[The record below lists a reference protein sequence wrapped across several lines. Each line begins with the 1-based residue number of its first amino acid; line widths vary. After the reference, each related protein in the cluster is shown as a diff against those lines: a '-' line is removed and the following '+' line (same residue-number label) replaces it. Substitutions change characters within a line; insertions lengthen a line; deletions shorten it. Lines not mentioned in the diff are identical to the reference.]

1 MRPFRFAIHL
11 REFGWEPTILTI
23 ASPGA
28 QLTDKEAHLLKDIRV
43 RSITSPIDRTFRSES
58 QLGPLSGKEGRS
70 RQGALA
76 SWIATLDRQFPVD
89 TWLPLFAAK
98 FGTMLRQAAEV
109 NPQVIWATG
118 DPWSGLVAGQWL
130 SKRLGVPYI
139 ADFRDPWT
147 LSEVRTRKKWA
158 WVKRIDQRAERRV
171 VAGADVL
178 MFQTRRVADAYRE
191 RYACL
196 DPTMVVIAN
205 SFDPDVFDDPIAIE
219 GGVNGEDVLS
229 DRSSMLRI
237 GFFGRFRA
245 MSPAAPIMDALA
257 ELQKRQASL
266 AERVCVH
273 SFGPLSEAD
282 AARARAHGLE
292 GRFVCE
298 DAVPLE
304 KALSVLR
311 RFDLLLVSTD
321 MRRRHIIPAKVF
333 EYLAVGRPILSLS
346 PNPEVGEMLQRT
358 GTGVQMQDKEA
369 VARLLT
375 DCIHARELGQPLPI
389 PFDPKPE
396 EIMRHDARATTRE
409 FVRTLDALAGR

>member
-43 RSITSPIDRTFRSES
+43 LTIASPIDRTFRSES
-58 QLGPLSGKEGRS
+58 QLGAPSGKGGRS
-70 RQGALA
+70 RQGAPA
-76 SWIATLDRQFPVD
+76 SWITALDRQFPVD

-98 FGTMLRQAAEV
+98 FGTMLRQAAKV
-109 NPQVIWATG
+109 NPQVVWATG

-147 LSEVRTRKKWA
+147 LSEVRTREKWA
-158 WVKRIDQRAERRV
+158 WVKRIDRNAERRV

-178 MFQTRRVADAYRE
+178 MFQTRQVADAYQE
-191 RYACL
+191 CYARL
-196 DPTMVVIAN
+196 DPAIVVIGN
-205 SFDPDVFDDPIAIE
+205 SFDPDVFDDPIAAE
-219 GGVNGEDVLS
+219 GGANGQGILS
-229 DRSSMLRI
+229 DRSAMLRI
-237 GFFGRFRA
+237 GFFGRFRT

-266 AERVCVH
+266 AARVCIH

-282 AARARAHGLE
+282 AARAHAHGLE
-292 GRFVCE
+292 AQFVCE

-304 KALSVLR
+304 RALSVLR

-321 MRRRHIIPAKVF
+321 MRRRYIIPAKIF

-358 GTGVQMQDKEA
+358 GTGVQIQDKAA
-369 VARLLT
+369 VARLLA
-375 DCIHARELGQPLPI
+375 DCVHARELGQPLPI

-396 EIMRHDARATTRE
+396 EIMRYDARATTRE
-409 FVRTLDALAGR
+409 FARTLDALAGR

>member
-1 MRPFRFAIHL
+1 
-11 REFGWEPTILTI
+11 
-23 ASPGA
+23 
-28 QLTDKEAHLLKDIRV
+28 
-43 RSITSPIDRTFRSES
+43 
-58 QLGPLSGKEGRS
+58 
-70 RQGALA
+70 
-76 SWIATLDRQFPVD
+76 
-89 TWLPLFAAK
+89 
-98 FGTMLRQAAEV
+98 MLRQAAEV

-147 LSEVRTRKKWA
+147 LSEVRTREKWA
-158 WVKRIDQRAERRV
+158 WVKRIDKRAERRV

-191 RYACL
+191 RYARL
-196 DPTMVVIAN
+196 DPAMVVIAN

-219 GGVNGEDVLS
+219 EGVHGEDVLLE
-229 DRSSMLRI
+229 RSSMLRI

-273 SFGPLSEAD
+273 SFGPLSESD
-282 AARARAHGLE
+282 AARARAQGLE
-292 GRFVCE
+292 GQFVCE
-298 DAVPLE
+298 GAVPLE
-304 KALSVLR
+304 RALSVLR
-311 RFDLLLVSTD
+311 RFDILLVSTD
-321 MRRRHIIPAKVF
+321 IRRRYIIPAKIF

-358 GTGVQMQDKEA
+358 GTGVQIQDKAA

-375 DCIHARELGQPLPI
+375 ECIHARELGQPLPI

>member
-28 QLTDKEAHLLKDIRV
+28 KLTGKEAHLLKDVRV
-43 RSITSPIDRTFRSES
+43 LSIASPIDRTFRSES
-58 QLGPLSGKEGRS
+58 QLGAPSGKGGRS
-70 RQGALA
+70 RQRAPA
-76 SWIATLDRQFPVD
+76 SWIAALDRQFPVD

-98 FGTMLRQAAEV
+98 FGKMLRQAAEV
-109 NPQVIWATG
+109 DPQVVWATG

-130 SKRLGVPYI
+130 SRRLGVPYI

-147 LSEVRTRKKWA
+147 LSEVRTREKWA
-158 WVKRIDQRAERRV
+158 WVKRIDRNAERRV

-178 MFQTRRVADAYRE
+178 MFQTRQVADAYQE
-191 RYACL
+191 CYARL
-196 DPTMVVIAN
+196 DPAMVVIGN

-219 GGVNGEDVLS
+219 GDIHRQDVLPAY
-229 DRSSMLRI
+229 SSMLRI

-257 ELQKRQASL
+257 ELQKQQVSL

-273 SFGPLSEAD
+273 SFGPLSETD

-304 KALSVLR
+304 RALSTLR

-321 MRRRHIIPAKVF
+321 MRRRHIIPAKIF

-346 PNPEVGEMLQRT
+346 PNPEVGEMLRRT
-358 GTGVQMQDKEA
+358 GTGIQLQDKAA

-375 DCIHARELGQPLPI
+375 DCIHARELGQRLPI
-389 PFDPKPE
+389 PFDPQPR

>member
-43 RSITSPIDRTFRSES
+43 LSIASPIDRTFRSES
-58 QLGPLSGKEGRS
+58 QLGTPSGKGVRS
-70 RQGALA
+70 RQGAPA
-76 SWIATLDRQFPVD
+76 SWIAALDRQFPVD

-98 FGTMLRQAAEV
+98 FGTMLRQATEV
-109 NPQVIWATG
+109 NPQVVWATG
-118 DPWSGLVAGQWL
+118 NPWSSLVAGQWL

-158 WVKRIDQRAERRV
+158 WVQRIDERAERRV

-178 MFQTRRVADAYRE
+178 MFQTRRMADAYRE
-191 RYACL
+191 RYARL
-196 DPTMVVIAN
+196 DPATVVIGN
-205 SFDPDVFDDPIAIE
+205 SFDPDVFDDPISVE
-219 GGVNGEDVLS
+219 SRFNREDVLL
-229 DRSSMLRI
+229 DPSSMLRI

-245 MSPAAPIMDALA
+245 ISPAMPIMDVLV
-257 ELQKRQASL
+257 ELRKRQASL
-266 AERVCVH
+266 VERVCIH
-273 SFGPLSEAD
+273 SFGPLSETD
-282 AARARAHGLE
+282 AAQARAHGLE
-292 GRFVCE
+292 EQFVCE

-304 KALSVLR
+304 RALSTLR
-311 RFDLLLVSTD
+311 RFDLLLVITD
-321 MRRRHIIPAKVF
+321 MHPRHVVPAKIF
-333 EYLAVGRPILSLS
+333 EYLAAGRPILSLS
-346 PNPEVGEMLQRT
+346 SNLEVGEMLQRT
-358 GTGVQMQDKEA
+358 GTGIQIQDKTAA
-369 VARLLT
+369 VRLLT
-375 DCIHARELGQPLPI
+375 DCIHAREFGQPLPI

>member
-43 RSITSPIDRTFRSES
+43 LSIASPMDRTFRSES
-58 QLGPLSGKEGRS
+58 QLGAPSGKGGGS
-70 RQGALA
+70 RQAAPA
-76 SWIATLDRQFPVD
+76 SWIAALDRQFPVD
-89 TWLPLFAAK
+89 AWLPLFAAK

-109 NPQVIWATG
+109 NPQVVWATG
-118 DPWSGLVAGQWL
+118 NPWSGLVAGQWL

-158 WVKRIDQRAERRV
+158 WVKRIDRNAERRV
-171 VAGADVL
+171 VAGANVL
-178 MFQTRRVADAYRE
+178 MFQTRRIADAYRE
-191 RYACL
+191 RYARL
-196 DPTMVVIAN
+196 DPATVIIGN

-219 GGVNGEDVLS
+219 GNVHGENVLPA
-229 DRSSMLRI
+229 RSSMLRI

-245 MSPAAPIMDALA
+245 ISPAAPIMDVLV
-257 ELQKRQASL
+257 ELRKRQASL
-266 AERVCVH
+266 VERICIH
-273 SFGPLSEAD
+273 SFGSLSETD
-282 AARARAHGLE
+282 AAQARAHGLE

-298 DAVPLE
+298 DVVPLE
-304 KALSVLR
+304 RALSTLR
-311 RFDLLLVSTD
+311 RFDLLLVIND
-321 MRRRHIIPAKVF
+321 MHPRHVVPAKIF
-333 EYLAVGRPILSLS
+333 EYLAAGRPILSLS
-346 PNPEVGEMLQRT
+346 TNLEVGEMLQRT
-358 GTGVQMQDKEA
+358 RTGIQIQDKTA
-369 VARLLT
+369 AARLLT
-375 DCIHARELGQPLPI
+375 DCLHARELGQPLPI

-409 FVRTLDALAGR
+409 FARTLDALAGL

>member
-43 RSITSPIDRTFRSES
+43 LSIASPIDRTFRSES
-58 QLGPLSGKEGRS
+58 QLGAPPGRGS
-70 RQGALA
+70 RPRQSAPA
-76 SWIATLDRQFPVD
+76 SWIAALDRQFPVD

-98 FGTMLRQAAEV
+98 FGTILRKAAEA
-109 NPQVIWATG
+109 NPQVVWATG

-130 SKRLGVPYI
+130 GKRLGVPYI

-147 LSEVRTRKKWA
+147 LSEVRTGEKWA
-158 WVKRIDQRAERRV
+158 WVQRIDKRAERRV

-178 MFQTRRVADAYRE
+178 MFQTRQVADAYQE
-191 RYACL
+191 CYTHL
-196 DPTMVVIAN
+196 DPAMVVIGN
-205 SFDPDVFDDPIAIE
+205 SFDPDIFDDPIATEE
-219 GGVNGEDVLS
+219 GANGGDILL
-229 DRSSMLRI
+229 DRSSRLRI
-237 GFFGRFRA
+237 GFFGRFRT
-245 MSPAAPIMDALA
+245 MSPATPVMDALV
-257 ELQKRQASL
+257 ELQKQQASL
-266 AERVCVH
+266 AERVWIH
-273 SFGPLSEAD
+273 SFGPLSEGD

-304 KALSVLR
+304 RALSTLR

-321 MRRRHIIPAKVF
+321 MRRRHIIPAKIF

-358 GTGVQMQDKEA
+358 GTGIQLQDKAA
-369 VARLLT
+369 VARLLA

-396 EIMRHDARATTRE
+396 EIMRYDARATTRE